1 MVVAMPMRLLI
12 WVSGNRFPV
21 TQVAAAA
28 NQNTSMPI
36 QNISAEF
43 TPAALAAL
51 KDAIVSI
58 GTQFPALVTLTNE
71 ERQSLQRVGAG
82 RESFCETA
90 INGAATF
97 PAVVPAYM
105 SKAEWDKDEKYF
117 EQLSE
122 VEISLA
128 AELQKV
134 QDTRAVVGAERYRQ
148 ARKFYETVKA
158 AKDDVPGLQS
168 LYNVLRE
175 QFDGQGGNGETPP
188 AEPNGGGDNPN
199 P

>member
-1 MVVAMPMRLLI
+1 MPSQPLT
-12 WVSGNRFPV
+12 WDSGNWDSGNWDA
-21 TQVAAAA
+21 VAP
-28 NQNTSMPI
+28 NQNNIMPI
-36 QNISAEF
+36 QNISAVF
-43 TPAALAAL
+43 TPVALDAL
-51 KDAIVSI
+51 KADIVAL
-58 GTQFPALVTLTNE
+58 GPQFPALVTLTEE

-97 PAVVPAYM
+97 PSVVPAYM
-105 SKAEWDKDEKYF
+105 SKVEWDKDELYF
-117 EQLSE
+117 GQLSE
-122 VEISLA
+122 IEMALA

-148 ARKFYETVKA
+148 SRKFYETVKA

-168 LYNVLRE
+168 LYKVLRE
-175 QFDGQGGNGETPP
+175 QFEGQGGNGETPP
-188 AEPNGGGDNPN
+188 PEPNGGGDNPN